1 MREQRTTRR
10 IMMRFSVAAL
20 ATFAIFSVVTLP
32 GAEQRAQKKSP
43 AKISSTETQKDTT
56 GGSKRPLVLS
66 GSVPL
71 EGVKGRFDHFA
82 FGQGRVFVSALGNNS
97 VEVINVFG
105 GIVEHTITGVPNP
118 QGVAFSPEIH
128 KLFVASAKGKLY
140 IYDGDSFN
148 LITTID
154 FQGGADNLRYVA
166 ANKRVYVGCG
176 DDEKTG
182 AIATVD

>member
-1 MREQRTTRR
+1 
-10 IMMRFSVAAL
+10 MRFSVAAI

-32 GAEQRAQKKSP
+32 GAEQSAQKKSP

-118 QGVAFSPEIH
+118 QGVAFSPETH
-128 KLFVASAKGKLY
+128 KLFVASVKG
-140 IYDGDSFN
+140 
-148 LITTID
+148 
-154 FQGGADNLRYVA
+154 
-166 ANKRVYVGCG
+166 RVYILQRGVLRSHYHRRFRRWRRQFALRCRQQ
-176 DDEKTG
+176 
-182 AIATVD
+182 ARVRWLRR